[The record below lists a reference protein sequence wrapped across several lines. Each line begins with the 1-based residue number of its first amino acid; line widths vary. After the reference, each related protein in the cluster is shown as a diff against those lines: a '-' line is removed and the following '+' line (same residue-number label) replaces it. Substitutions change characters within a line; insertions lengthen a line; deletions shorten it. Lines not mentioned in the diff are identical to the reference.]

1 MKQQDLFETVCTY
14 GRSAIPMHMPGHK
27 RNTDLLG
34 NDLPYAG
41 DITEIDGFD
50 NLHDM
55 ETEGIL
61 NAIAKRASALYHAKF
76 AFPLVNG
83 STGGILAAIRATAA
97 PGDTVLAARNCHK
110 SVYHAIEL
118 CELAHTSLLPPT
130 DAVSGIYGSIR
141 PEDVEAAFSKD
152 PTIRAVI
159 LTSPTY
165 EGVISDIKSIA
176 RTVHRYGATLI
187 VDAAHGAHLPFT
199 ECSNCFPY
207 DADIV
212 ITSLH
217 KTLPSLTQTAL
228 ALVYSENIALKDA
241 LMRELAV
248 FESSSP
254 SYILLSSI
262 DRCIALLESK
272 KDALF
277 SAYRARLDRF
287 YAEAST
293 LSAIRLLT
301 GDKTAHP
308 DFFSF
313 DRGKIVLLSRDERM
327 DGNVLMER
335 LRREHRIECE
345 MAYTDY
351 VLCMTSVCD
360 TDENFEMLLRALT
373 EIDRNAAPSRE
384 QPHKAVMTS
393 LPPRA
398 CTVAEAPRLPPAP
411 LSVGE
416 IARDYAWVY
425 PPGVPLVLPGE
436 IYTKETD
443 ELLKSIKASGLS
455 VRISR

>member
-97 PGDTVLAARNCHK
+97 PGDTVLAARNCHQ

-187 VDAAHGAHLPFT
+187 VDAAHGAHLGFHPA
-199 ECSNCFPY
+199 FPDSALQLGA
-207 DADIV
+207 DAVV
-212 ITSLH
+212 ISLH
-217 KTLPSLTQTAL
+217 KTLPSPSSTSSRSSTCH
-228 ALVYSENIALKDA
+228 
-241 LMRELAV
+241 LAV
-248 FESSSP
+248 PSPSSSA
-254 SYILLSSI
+254 ISSV
-262 DRCIALLESK
+262 
-272 KDALF
+272 
-277 SAYRARLDRF
+277 RA
-287 YAEAST
+287 
-293 LSAIRLLT
+293 
-301 GDKTAHP
+301 K
-308 DFFSF
+308 
-313 DRGKIVLLSRDERM
+313 
-327 DGNVLMER
+327 
-335 LRREHRIECE
+335 LRRH
-345 MAYTDY
+345 AT
-351 VLCMTSVCD
+351 
-360 TDENFEMLLRALT
+360 
-373 EIDRNAAPSRE
+373 P
-384 QPHKAVMTS
+384 
-393 LPPRA
+393 
-398 CTVAEAPRLPPAP
+398 TV
-411 LSVGE
+411 
-416 IARDYAWVY
+416 
-425 PPGVPLVLPGE
+425 
-436 IYTKETD
+436 K
-443 ELLKSIKASGLS
+443 
-455 VRISR
+455 